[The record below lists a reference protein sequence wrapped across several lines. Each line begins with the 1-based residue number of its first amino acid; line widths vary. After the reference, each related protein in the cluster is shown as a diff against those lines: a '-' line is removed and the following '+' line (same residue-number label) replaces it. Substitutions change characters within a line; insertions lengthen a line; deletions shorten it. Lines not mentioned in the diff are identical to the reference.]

1 MNSWKE
7 LIRLVNGKE
16 FSVRKVR
23 VPSEDIEIQGDF
35 EIPPLAKLSM
45 EDQIFSAAFI
55 ASHGSIKKM
64 EELFGISYPSVK
76 NRLNLIAEKLE
87 FVDVRVEIK
96 KENRSRI
103 NVLDKLGQGEL
114 SVAEALEKLK

>member
-76 NRLNLIAEKLE
+76 NRLN
-87 FVDVRVEIK
+87 F
-96 KENRSRI
+96 NQSP
-103 NVLDKLGQGEL
+103 VLLCDSKWWIM
-114 SVAEALEKLK
+114 